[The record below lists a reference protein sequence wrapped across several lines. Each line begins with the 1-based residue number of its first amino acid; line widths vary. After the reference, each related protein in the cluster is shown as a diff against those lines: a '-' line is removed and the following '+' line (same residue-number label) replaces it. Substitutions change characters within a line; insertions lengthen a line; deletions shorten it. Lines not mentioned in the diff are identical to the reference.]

1 MWTALTGKPRP
12 NFSVTATRSRGNRTY
27 DQKAAMLIGCGDGS
41 GRRGTQARKNLTDN
55 IFGNSRA
62 LPAYP
67 VENRVALE
75 G

>member
-1 MWTALTGKPRP
+1 
-12 NFSVTATRSRGNRTY
+12 
-27 DQKAAMLIGCGDGS
+27 MLIGCGDGS

-62 LPAYP
+62 LPAYL
-67 VENRVALE
+67 VENRIALE